1 VVSDVDAEKEEGTTK
16 PNDNET
22 NDRQEVLSED
32 VDNHSQHTV
41 INLED
46 TTTEN
51 QQEIESEN
59 DEMNTDRMLTIDE
72 LTLGLNGENIT
83 DQMQE
88 AIAVEDVGDT
98 NNQPS
103 RTKNE
108 RGVKNERGAKT
119 TKEQN
124 QQPTEHANEMKEQ
137 GEPILEYAEE
147 PILPLAEA
155 CAPLADILHDLSFY
169 VKMALDETPKEPPDG
184 LTIDESAAIR
194 LYTIEWTGG
203 HRSLYSMLNYT
214 LKTMGR
220 EHLRPY
226 FKYMKLLVTALVKLP
241 CVPPCTVWR
250 GVTKDL
256 SAEFQPGTA
265 VTWWAFSSCTT
276 ELSVLENNMYLGDS
290 GSRTL
295 FSVEVINGRTVRA
308 HSHFV
313 TEDELLLLP
322 GTYMV
327 VQSLFSPAPQ
337 LHIFHLR
344 QEIPEEVLLAPP
356 YEGIFRTFSFTC
368 FKSKYFYT

>member
-1 VVSDVDAEKEEGTTK
+1 VVRDVDIH
-16 PNDNET
+16 NEYT
-22 NDRQEVLSED
+22 A
-32 VDNHSQHTV
+32 
-41 INLED
+41 IKLED
-46 TTTEN
+46 ETTED
-51 QQEIESEN
+51 QRDIESEK
-59 DEMNTDRMLTIDE
+59 DEINTN
-72 LTLGLNGENIT
+72 LTLTFDGLILKFNRNDIL
-83 DQMQE
+83 DQIRGPLLM
-88 AIAVEDVGDT
+88 EDVGDR
-98 NNQPS
+98 NNNSS
-103 RTKNE
+103 RTKHE
-108 RGVKNERGAKT
+108 RETET
-119 TKEQN
+119 TKDQS
-124 QQPTEHANEMKEQ
+124 QQPTEHANDMKEH

-147 PILPLAEA
+147 PLLPLAEA
-155 CAPLADILHDLSFY
+155 CAPLADILHDLFFY
-169 VKMALDETPKEPPDG
+169 TKMALDETPDEPPDG

-194 LYTIEWTGG
+194 LYTIEWSGG

-295 FSVEVINGRTVRA
+295 FSVEVINGRTIRA

-327 VQSLFSPAPQ
+327 VQSLFSPAPE
-337 LHIFHLR
+337 LHIIHLK
-344 QEIPEEVLLAPP
+344 QEIPEEVLLQPP
-356 YEGIFRTFSFTC
+356 FHGIFRTFSFTC
-368 FKSKYFYT
+368 FKP